1 MLATAPQPKKQ
12 ARTSFSVSRLINNT
26 ADAAVEL
33 AVNCG
38 WLLADGKKGV
48 CLTDDGRSLVKKE
61 LSPRAGWRLLSASCP
76 NGPWVNLR
84 AKDASNS
91 PGNVFDHAIV
101 GLAHP
106 QTKEEAMSSTT
117 DKLKGAA
124 NQVAGKVKQGVGEAT
139 DDPALKGEGKVQE
152 AKGDLQKAVGK
163 GKDAIKKA
171 GDL

>member
-1 MLATAPQPKKQ
+1 MLATPPQPKKHM
-12 ARTSFSVSRLINNT
+12 RTSSSVFRLINNT

-48 CLTDDGRSLVKKE
+48 CLTNDGRSLVKKE
-61 LSPRAGWRLLSASCP
+61 LSQRAGCQLLSASCP
-76 NGPWVNLR
+76 CGPWVNLC

-106 QTKEEAMSSTT
+106 
-117 DKLKGAA
+117 DKGRG
-124 NQVAGKVKQGVGEAT
+124 NEQHY
-139 DDPALKGEGKVQE
+139 
-152 AKGDLQKAVGK
+152 
-163 GKDAIKKA
+163 
-171 GDL
+171 